1 MIKLRKLNG
10 KEFLLN
16 CERIESAEETPD
28 TVITTIDGK
37 KIVVIESIEEITQKV
52 IEYKRNIHF
61 PTKTEG

>member
-37 KIVVIESIEEITQKV
+37 KIVVIESIEELTQKV

-61 PTKTEG
+61 PTQKEG

>member
-1 MIKLRKLNG
+1 M
-10 KEFLLN
+10 N

-37 KIVVIESIEEITQKV
+37 KIVVIESIDELTQKV

-61 PTKTEG
+61 PTQKEG

>member
-10 KEFLLN
+10 KEFVLN
-16 CERIESAEETPD
+16 CERIESAEATPD

-37 KIVVIESIEEITQKV
+37 KIVIIESIDELIQKV

-61 PTKTEG
+61 PT

>member
-37 KIVVIESIEEITQKV
+37 KIVVLESIDVLTQKV

-61 PTKTEG
+61 PTTKEG

>member
-16 CERIESAEETPD
+16 CERIESAEKTPD
-28 TVITTIDGK
+28 TVITTVDGK
-37 KIVVIESIEEITQKV
+37 KIVVIESIDELTQKV

-61 PTKTEG
+61 PTQKEG